1 MLKTKFEAQQYLIR
15 EAEIKL
21 HNDTQMLLTEM
32 LRSLS
37 KENLLKLNDHNLEDI
52 QDSVQAETIKSVNI
66 TDNSISFLI
75 YGYDCFTYNKSI
87 DNLSQPAQKELI
99 DFILENNLVKNS

>member
-37 KENLLKLNDHNLEDI
+37 EEKLLLLDDFCLDGWGEEGTYIKKIEINSSSIYLIIEDCTDGSIYRCNIDSLE
-52 QDSVQAETIKSVNI
+52 
-66 TDNSISFLI
+66 
-75 YGYDCFTYNKSI
+75 
-87 DNLSQPAQKELI
+87 QPTQKELI
-99 DFILENNLVKNS
+99 DFILENNLVSNF